1 MFRGREEGDSWR
13 FAAALAV
20 GVIVLGLSACVTE
33 STPLTTSSPSQ
44 AELVAASRPTTTA
57 VPPLPDIGPI
67 RTEFEA
73 FDHDNFDNP
82 TVIDNEWLPLLPG
95 TQLTSEGTTN
105 EDGDLTEHQVISI
118 ATDLTKVID
127 GINTVVVWDRDYSD
141 GELAET
147 ELAFFAQDN
156 DGNVWRM
163 GEHPEEYENRALVD
177 APTWLAGLGGAYA
190 GISMLGDP
198 REGTI
203 SYSQGWSPAVE
214 FADRGI
220 VGAIGQATCVP
231 TGCYEGVLVVH
242 EFNVDE
248 PGALQHKYFASG
260 VGNVRVDW
268 SGTDETREELELVSD
283 VVLTPAEM
291 EDVRVAVLE
300 LEAHAYEI
308 SPDLYGLTDP
318 IEDRVDAEE

>member
-1 MFRGREEGDSWR
+1 MRLK
-13 FAAALAV
+13 AAVAV
-20 GVIVLGLSACVTE
+20 GGIVVVLSACVVT
-33 STPLTTSSPSQ
+33 STPLTTNSPSQ
-44 AELVAASRPTTTA
+44 AELIAASRPTTTS
-57 VPPLPDIGPI
+57 VPPLPDTGPV

-73 FDHDNFDNP
+73 FDHDNFDTP
-82 TVIDNEWLPLLPG
+82 TVIDNQWLPMVPG
-95 TQLTSEGTTN
+95 TRLTSEGTTN
-105 EDGDLTEHQVISI
+105 EDNQLIEHQVISI
-118 ATDLTKVID
+118 VTDLTKIID

-156 DGNVWRM
+156 RGNVWRM
-163 GEHPEEYENRALVD
+163 GEHPEEYHNGALVD

-190 GISMLGDP
+190 GITMLGDP

-220 VGAIGQATCVP
+220 VGAVLQATCVP
-231 TGCYEGVLVVH
+231 TGCYEDVLVVN

-248 PGALQHKYFASG
+248 PGALQNKYFASG

-268 SGTDETREELELVSD
+268 SGTDETREELELVSIS
-283 VVLTPAEM
+283 VLSPSEL
-291 EDVRVAVLE
+291 EEVRVAALE

-318 IEDRVDAEE
+318 IVVDAEE